1 MTWEYV
7 FDSDIDSIAEAR
19 GHVRDALVDR
29 TDPDTL
35 GHVELVVSEL
45 VTNSVRHGPGEPITL
60 RLAATPAGG
69 IDGVVH
75 DQGEGGT
82 IRLRSDQEMPA
93 VGGLGLLLVDSL
105 ADEWGVH
112 PGSTSVW
119 FRFAPAA

>member
-1 MTWEYV
+1 LTWEYV
-7 FDSDIDSIAEAR
+7 FAPDIDSIAEAR
-19 GHVRDALVDR
+19 GRVRNALVDR

-35 GHVELVVSEL
+35 GHIELVVSEL
-45 VTNSVRHGPGEPITL
+45 VTNSVRHGPGQPITL
-60 RLAATPAGG
+60 KLAATPAGG
-69 IDGVVH
+69 VDGEVH
-75 DQGEGGT
+75 DHGEGVIT
-82 IRLRSDQEMPA
+82 LRAEEEMPA

>member
-1 MTWEYV
+1 LTWEYV

-35 GHVELVVSEL
+35 GHIELVVSEL
-45 VTNSVRHGPGEPITL
+45 VTNSVRHGPGEPIVL
-60 RLAATPAGG
+60 KLAATPAGG
-69 IDGVVH
+69 IDGEVH
-75 DQGEGGT
+75 DHGDGV
-82 IRLRSDQEMPA
+82 IRLRSDREMPA

-105 ADEWGVH
+105 TDEWGVR

-119 FRFAPAA
+119 FRFAPAT

>member
-45 VTNSVRHGPGEPITL
+45 VTASSPMRRSAVEVSPATSPSCCRMPNSR
-60 RLAATPAGG
+60 
-69 IDGVVH
+69 
-75 DQGEGGT
+75 
-82 IRLRSDQEMPA
+82 
-93 VGGLGLLLVDSL
+93 
-105 ADEWGVH
+105 
-112 PGSTSVW
+112 
-119 FRFAPAA
+119 